1 MDDPIRGK
9 VAKVLNAREVA
20 INLGSAQ
27 GVRPGMYFDVVA
39 RHEDIVDPDTRESLG
54 AIERPKTRVK
64 ITWVQEKLS
73 LASTCKSREVNVGG
87 DIHVRDF
94 SKALPD
100 FSRALMPAKWVK
112 KYETFKTKEEP
123 AEPLDEKE
131 SLVKVGD
138 AVVQVV
144 PVAAEERV

>member
-9 VAKVLNAREVA
+9 VAKILNAREVA
-20 INLGSAQ
+20 INLGSEQ

-39 RHEDIVDPDTRESLG
+39 RHEDIVDPDTNESLG
-54 AIERPKTRVK
+54 TVERPKIRVK

-73 LASTCKSREVNVGG
+73 LASTYRSREVNVGRMPLG
-87 DIHVRDF
+87 E
-94 SKALPD
+94 
-100 FSRALMPAKWVK
+100 FSRALMPPKWVK
-112 KYETFKTKEEP
+112 KYEALTTEETGE
-123 AEPLDEKE
+123 ALDEEE

-138 AVVQVV
+138 TVVQVV

>member
-1 MDDPIRGK
+1 MDEPIRGK

-123 AEPLDEKE
+123 AGPLDEKE
-131 SLVKVGD
+131 SIVKVGD

>member
-20 INLGSAQ
+20 INLGSEQ

-39 RHEDIVDPDTRESLG
+39 RYEDIVDPDTHESLG
-54 AIERPKTRVK
+54 AVERPKTRVK

-73 LASTCKSREVNVGG
+73 LASACKSRAVNVGRMPLG
-87 DIHVRDF
+87 EF
-94 SKALPD
+94 A
-100 FSRALMPAKWVK
+100 RALMPPKWVK
-112 KYETFKTKEEP
+112 KYETLTTEETGE
-123 AEPLDEKE
+123 ALDEKE

-138 AVVQVV
+138 PVVQVV
-144 PVAAEERV
+144 PVAEEERV

>member
-39 RHEDIVDPDTRESLG
+39 RYEDIVDPDTNESLG
-54 AIERPKTRVK
+54 AVERPKTRVK

-73 LASTCKSREVNVGG
+73 LASASKSREVNVGRMPLG
-87 DIHVRDF
+87 E
-94 SKALPD
+94 

-112 KYETFKTKEEP
+112 KYETLTTEETGE
-123 AEPLDEKE
+123 ALDEKE

-138 AVVQVV
+138 PVVQVLS
-144 PVAAEERV
+144 VA

>member
-9 VAKVLNAREVA
+9 VAKILNAREVA

-39 RHEDIVDPDTRESLG
+39 RYEDIVDPDTRESLG

-73 LASTCKSREVNVGG
+73 LASTYKSREVAVGG
-87 DIHVRDF
+87 MP
-94 SKALPD
+94 LGE
-100 FSRALMPAKWVK
+100 FSRALMPPKWLK
-112 KYETFKTKEEP
+112 KYETLTAEET